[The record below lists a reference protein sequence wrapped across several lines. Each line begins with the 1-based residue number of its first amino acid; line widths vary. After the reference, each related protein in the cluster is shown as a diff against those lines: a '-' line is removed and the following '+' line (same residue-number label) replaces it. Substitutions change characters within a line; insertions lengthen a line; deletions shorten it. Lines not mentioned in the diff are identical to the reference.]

1 MVSQWFRLRF
11 TYASLG
17 DKDAAFRWLDK
28 AVEQRN
34 WMIIYLKRDNVWDPL
49 RTVPRFACTASDCR
63 PKWRK
68 RMGVEPSG
76 NTTRYPPLLK
86 ITRGV
91 MIRLEDFLLYLIL
104 QRLTRNAFWFWSVLI
119 KFDAF

>member
-34 WMIIYLKRDNVWDPL
+34 WMIIYLKLDNV
-49 RTVPRFACTASDCR
+49 
-63 PKWRK
+63 
-68 RMGVEPSG
+68 
-76 NTTRYPPLLK
+76 
-86 ITRGV
+86 
-91 MIRLEDFLLYLIL
+91 
-104 QRLTRNAFWFWSVLI
+104 
-119 KFDAF
+119 